1 MIFKTFFS
9 RVHKVP
15 YGRPVRT
22 SVILLPYP
30 PTCKVNPQ
38 ALWAIGR
45 VCVSPD

>member
-1 MIFKTFFS
+1 MICKTFFS

-30 PTCKVNPQ
+30 PDMQGKSPGAVGDRP
-38 ALWAIGR
+38 G
-45 VCVSPD
+45 VC